1 MRPDGIRIAVR
12 PTITP
17 DQLFTFYEKNDIC
30 EKGYGREMAAKPLT
44 RSSLVVGAFS
54 GDQLVGIV
62 RAMFDGLAANLVEV
76 CLDLELQGVEEPIY
90 SNGSLIEGDAFGV
103 GRRLVAAA
111 VEELSAMGADFISI
125 QALEDV
131 EEEFYRALGFKLNAG
146 HLDYI
151 IDRRPYVP
159 HD

>member
-1 MRPDGIRIAVR
+1 MRCSDVSIQVR

-17 DQLFTFYEKNDIC
+17 DQLFAFYEKNNIC
-30 EKGYGREMAAKPLT
+30 EKGYGTELAAKPL
-44 RSSLVVGAFS
+44 SGSDLVVGAFC

-62 RAMFDGLAANLVEV
+62 RAMFDGLSAAIVDV
-76 CLDLELQGVEEPIY
+76 CLDLELQGVEEPVY
-90 SNGSLIEGDAFGV
+90 SNGSLIEGDALGV
-103 GRRLVAAA
+103 GRRLVDAALQ
-111 VEELSAMGADFISI
+111 ELLAMGADFISI
-125 QALEDV
+125 QALEGV
-131 EEEFYRALGFKLNAG
+131 EEDFCRSLGFKLNAG